1 LGAVK
6 FRLITEKLF
15 GWDDTAKT
23 QLDWIRAKSKHQIFL
38 LDAAQSVR
46 PADLPSE
53 LLGELVRAARIT
65 NRHYPLATQM
75 RVQAGSDY
83 VAYVRRILG
92 PANTGVPQPVTRED
106 FDGYDFRMFDSVTEM
121 REEIRRKDAE
131 AGLSRMLAGYA
142 WEWKTKN
149 DKTAYD
155 IEIDGLLLRWN
166 STQTDWIASPKSLE
180 EVGSIHTVQGY
191 DLNYAGV
198 IIGPDLR
205 YDADEGRLFVDRES
219 YFDKKG
225 KENNP
230 VLGKTYTDDDLLRFV
245 SNIYAVLL
253 TRGIRGTY
261 VYVCDPAL
269 RSYLQKFIP
278 RSG

>member
-1 LGAVK
+1 
-6 FRLITEKLF
+6 
-15 GWDDTAKT
+15 
-23 QLDWIRAKSKHQIFL
+23 

-46 PADLPSE
+46 PADLPPE

-92 PANTGVPQPVTRED
+92 TAVDTGVTQPMSPET
-106 FDGYDFRMFDSVTEM
+106 FDGYDFRMFDSVAEM

-131 AGLSRMLAGYA
+131 AGLSRLLAGYA

-149 DKTAYD
+149 DNTAYD
-155 IEIDGLLLRWN
+155 IELDGLQLRWN

-205 YDADEGRLFVDRES
+205 YDAAEGRLFVDRGS
-219 YFDKKG
+219 NFDKKG
-225 KENNP
+225 KENNF
-230 VLGKTYTDDDLLRFV
+230 VLGRTYTDDDLLRFV

-261 VYVCDPAL
+261 VYVCDPGL
-269 RSYLQKFIP
+269 RAYLQGFIP
-278 RSG
+278 K